1 MSRQGICGGFEGQF
15 LSILLHGNS
24 HRFGAAPLNR
34 VRNSLH
40 SVNRIAGVLHQRL
53 IFRQQSVIFQELQE
67 ELLLIIF
74 DVLLRL
80 CLDEQLGIGD
90 IGDKRGFRQFTQ
102 LVITMEL
109 PVWLPIGEDLL
120 DGAFFYAMVPI
131 VFQIT

>member
-1 MSRQGICGGFEGQF
+1 M
-15 LSILLHGNS
+15 
-24 HRFGAAPLNR
+24 
-34 VRNSLH
+34 
-40 SVNRIAGVLHQRL
+40 NRIAGVLHQRL